1 MFVICGYFRIGAIWP
16 IQDRECV
23 LFGFGVDDLKRNNR
37 MLCCFDTNEANHK
50 DILNKFN
57 IKLPAPQNGKVTVD
71 VTIGGFL
78 LERIENEK
86 NKKKIIV
93 FGLFFLLFFFFV
105 FFFLNFLFF
114 IFFFFFFLIFFCNN
128 FWA

>member
-1 MFVICGYFRIGAIWP
+1 MDLIQTWMPLCKETYEISQLSLFSKCGYFRIGAIWP

-78 LERIENEK
+78 LERVENDDGK
-86 NKKKIIV
+86 TKISAV
-93 FGLFFLLFFFFV
+93 WNV
-105 FFFLNFLFF
+105 DPKVYVP
-114 IFFFFFFLIFFCNN
+114 
-128 FWA
+128 